1 MRIDINQDP
10 EIKLRVLL
18 GKVDD
23 LVNKGIPREHPKVQE
38 LVNLI
43 EDLKSSLGIE
53 RETDDTQGILRDLA
67 IRDREKVGMGDE
79 DESLMTK
86 TGGWHNGHQ
95 KAFPEKLKKAPL
107 PSQG

>member
-10 EIKLRVLL
+10 ENKLRVLL
-18 GKVDD
+18 SKVDE

-43 EDLKSSLGIE
+43 EDLKSNLGIE
-53 RETDDTQGILRDLA
+53 SGINDTQEILMELA
-67 IRDREKVGMGDE
+67 IRDREKVGISDNE
-79 DESLMTK
+79 ESLMTK

-95 KAFPEKLKKAPL
+95 KAFPEKLKKAPQI
-107 PSQG
+107 S